1 MEFRVWSADYYYLR
15 TKQEREDFLD
25 EYGKKLKP
33 YNLRI
38 KKVNETYK
46 AYIDINSFDDVIK
59 LSNLNKNGIV
69 ISTKQSEIILYDD
82 WFE

>member
-1 MEFRVWSADYYYLR
+1 MEFRVWSAEYYHLR

-38 KKVNETYK
+38 KDDNK
-46 AYIDINSFDDVIK
+46 AYIDVNSFDDVIK

-82 WFE
+82 WIE

>member
-1 MEFRVWSADYYYLR
+1 MEFRVWSAEYYHLR

-38 KKVNETYK
+38 KKVNETYT
-46 AYIDINSFDDVIK
+46 AYIDTDSFDDVIK

-82 WFE
+82 WIE